1 LKHWKRN
8 TVGKKSNQSKQ
19 KKTEQA
25 RGSKLDDVIYWGLVI
40 FFFVQP
46 LTIFPLTAE
55 IFELP
60 KATLLRLFA
69 LFILTLWT
77 ARTYQLRSIRF
88 RRTFLDVPVV
98 FYGAVA
104 VLATVFSINPALSVA
119 GGYYRYEGL
128 PTILS
133 YLLIFFAVTNF
144 VPDARRARHLIY
156 ALLASATLTGLYG
169 IFQHFGLDFI
179 RLTGKVFELTRS
191 SGTFGNPI
199 FLGAFLVLM
208 IPVAV
213 CLLIRT
219 GGARQKLVMSGAVTV
234 MLACLILTQ
243 TRGAWLGLAL
253 SFAFLGVTFLR
264 ERTLRDRRVLAGL
277 FSLALLA
284 AVVLLSLY
292 IFGPNISAVQRIRT
306 AFERSGSVATRLDM
320 WNGSMK
326 LIRDRPLL
334 GYGWETFDGIF
345 PKYGTTFLMS
355 VEELPDRPHNGFLYL
370 GASSGLLGWLAFLWI
385 VTAVFWHGIRK
396 SSALSYLHAD
406 TGPKKQRKTP
416 STGNEAALLAG
427 LMGGVVAYVAQEQF
441 SFSLAGVTPVFWAF
455 LGLAG
460 LLRSGLNSDRSAVLG
475 FKVKPAQVVFLI
487 LISLSLV
494 ILGVTFNARFLI
506 ADYHFRAWQ
515 ERELRGVPADIALNG
530 LESAVRLNPYVS
542 QYRAS
547 LVEAFAGQ
555 ATTTGDPQWTEQ
567 AIAVA
572 EEGLLL
578 NPRDEGLLIR
588 LGDLHFYQPKDRSSY
603 REALAAYQKVLRLH
617 PKSAAARWALGDVYL
632 AAGRYGAAI
641 EELERAVA
649 LVPPHAGVR
658 FSLGLAYEKAGRLA
672 DAEAAFRKVL
682 ELDPQKQEAK
692 EALERLTR

>member
-1 LKHWKRN
+1 
-8 TVGKKSNQSKQ
+8 VGKKSNQSKQ
-19 KKTEQA
+19 KKTELVPES
-25 RGSKLDDVIYWGLVI
+25 RLDDIIYWGLVV

-46 LTIFPLTAE
+46 LAIFPLTAE

-69 LFILTLWT
+69 LFVLVFWT
-77 ARTYQLRSIRF
+77 ARTYQLRSIRL
-88 RRTFLDVPVV
+88 RRTYLDVPVV

-104 VLATVFSINPALSVA
+104 VLATVFSINPGLSVV

-144 VPDARRARHLIY
+144 VPDPRRARYLIY

-213 CLLIRT
+213 SLLIRT
-219 GGARQKLVMSGAVTV
+219 GGAKQKLVLSAAMTV

-253 SFAFLGVTFLR
+253 SFVFLGVTFLR
-264 ERTLRDRRVLAGL
+264 KGILKDRRILAGL
-277 FSLALLA
+277 LSLAVLVG
-284 AVVLLSLY
+284 AVSLSLY
-292 IFGPNISAVQRIRT
+292 IFEPNASVVRRVRT
-306 AFERSGSVATRLDM
+306 AIERSGSVATRLDM
-320 WNGSMK
+320 WTGSMK
-326 LIRDRPLL
+326 LIRNRPLI

-385 VTAVFWHGIRK
+385 VTVTFWHGTRK
-396 SSALSYLHAD
+396 SSGLSYSYAGA
-406 TGPKKQRKTP
+406 GPKKQKKALFAGSE
-416 STGNEAALLAG
+416 STLLAG
-427 LMGGVVAYVAQEQF
+427 LMGGIVAYIAQEQF
-441 SFSLAGVTPVFWAF
+441 SFSLAGVTPVFWTF
-455 LGLAG
+455 LGLMG
-460 LLRSGLNSDRSAVLG
+460 LLRSSLNSDRSPVLSL
-475 FKVKPAQVVFLI
+475 KVKPAQVVFLI

-494 ILGVTFNARFLI
+494 ILGATFNARVLI
-506 ADYHFRAWQ
+506 ADYRFRAWQ
-515 ERELRGVPADIALNG
+515 ERELKGVPADIALNSI
-530 LESAVRLNPYVS
+530 ESAVRLNPYVS

-547 LVEAFAGQ
+547 LIEAFAGQ
-555 ATTTGDPQWTEQ
+555 ATATGDPQWTEQ

-578 NPRDEGLLIR
+578 NPKDEGLLIR
-588 LGDLHFYQPKDRSSY
+588 LGDLHFYQPRGRSSY
-603 REALAAYQKVLRLH
+603 GKALAAYRRVLRLH
-617 PKSAAARWALGDVYL
+617 PKSAAARWALGDVNL
-632 AAGRYGAAI
+632 AAGKYGLAI
-641 EELERAVA
+641 EELEHAAA
-649 LVPPHAGVR
+649 LVPQHAGVR
-658 FSLGLAYEKAGRLA
+658 FSLGLAYEKAGKLA

-682 ELDPQKQEAK
+682 ELEPQKQEAK
-692 EALERLTR
+692 EALQRLTK